1 MPSTLY
7 GPHRHPSSSSG
18 ADLARWCEPP
28 RRSLQ
33 KRKPMPDRRN
43 PAHQSSRL
51 LLTCHRTIIASPS
64 TMPRTTASL
73 RLRNRARPV
82 DLRCRSEFRAAIEV
96 RPLRGNKVRHSK
108 STETST
114 SKAAHMCEDPEY
126 TSPVVPTI
134 STKVRGSP
142 STSRRLFRGGPPV
155 TSTSTRRCTRA
166 CSPPGT
172 LPRRRTMTRDVQP
185 ESAHICVIIRLP

>member
-1 MPSTLY
+1 MGSGTKLPMGLPTALCASHNNSHHRWDSAEAEALPSTLCITY
-7 GPHRHPSSSSG
+7 APHRHPATSSG

-33 KRKPMPDRRN
+33 KRKPTPDRRN

-51 LLTCHRTIIASPS
+51 LLTCHRTTIASPS

-114 SKAAHMCEDPEY
+114 SKAAH
-126 TSPVVPTI
+126 
-134 STKVRGSP
+134 
-142 STSRRLFRGGPPV
+142 
-155 TSTSTRRCTRA
+155 
-166 CSPPGT
+166 
-172 LPRRRTMTRDVQP
+172 
-185 ESAHICVIIRLP
+185 ICKDSE